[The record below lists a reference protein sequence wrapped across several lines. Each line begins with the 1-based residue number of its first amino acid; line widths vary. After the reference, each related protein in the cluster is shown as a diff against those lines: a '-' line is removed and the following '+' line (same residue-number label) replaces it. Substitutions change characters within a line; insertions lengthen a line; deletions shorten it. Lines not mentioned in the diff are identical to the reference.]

1 MIYKSQIIQGDARTA
16 LGTLEDASIDCV
28 VTSPPYWGLRDYGTA
43 SWNGGD
49 DGCDHVDQKCLSS
62 DKNTLGNGR
71 GDHVRQTIS
80 MQYKSVC
87 GKCGALRIDNQIGLE
102 STPEEY
108 VDTMVKVFSEVSR
121 VLKPSG
127 TLWLNLGDSYA
138 GSGGYSPEAP
148 SNKAGSLS
156 SRGAGQAGVKP
167 RPRNTTDISNGL
179 KAKDLCGIP
188 WRVAFALQADGWYLR
203 QEIIWSKPNPMP
215 ESVKDRCTKAHES
228 IFLLAHPASK
238 GKYSY
243 DADAIR
249 EKSETQ
255 WNSTQ
260 FVTEKRV
267 QRDIGKGFGNLN
279 QGNSAH
285 PDLERS
291 DRNKRSVW
299 NINLKPYSAAH
310 FATFPPELPRTC
322 ILAGTS
328 EKGVCPDCGL
338 SWVRVVESKR
348 LTRPELPPDDPQ
360 YRPSVYEG
368 AYGDINGKGDAGY
381 TSRQTLGWQPQCDCG
396 SDPVPPTVLDPFAG
410 AGTTLMVANQ
420 LQRHAIGVELNPD
433 YAQLGQDRI
442 YDDAPLFNGIG
453 GLA

>member
-1 MIYKSQIIQGDARTA
+1 MIYKSQIIQGDVRTA

-127 TLWLNLGDSYA
+127 TLWLNLGDSYS
-138 GSGGYSPEAP
+138 GSGKGPSKGLNQEYHHLEGYSTVP
-148 SNKAGSLS
+148 
-156 SRGAGQAGVKP
+156 
-167 RPRNTTDISNGL
+167 NGL
-179 KAKDLCGIP
+179 KSKDLCGIP

-228 IFLLAHPASK
+228 IFLLAHPESK
-238 GKYSY
+238 GKYYY

-291 DRNKRSVW
+291 GRNKRSVW
-299 NINLKPYSAAH
+299 NISLKPYSAAH

-338 SWVRVVESKR
+338 SWVRVVERDVSNRIPSSPQSKSAANR
-348 LTRPELPPDDPQ
+348 NRNDIDIM
-360 YRPSVYEG
+360 RC
-368 AYGDINGKGDAGY
+368 GDTFATN
-381 TSRQTLGWQPQCDCG
+381 TLAWKPQCDC
-396 SDPVPPTVLDPFAG
+396 SSEPVPATVLDPFAG

-433 YAQLGQDRI
+433 YQKLGQDRI
-442 YDDAPLFNGIG
+442 YDDAPLFNSIG